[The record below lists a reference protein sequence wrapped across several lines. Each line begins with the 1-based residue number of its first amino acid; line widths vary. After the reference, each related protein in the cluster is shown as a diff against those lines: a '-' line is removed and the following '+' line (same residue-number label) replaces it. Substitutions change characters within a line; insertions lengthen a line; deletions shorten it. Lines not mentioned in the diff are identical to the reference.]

1 MLKTFWS
8 AMLKQNKMATK
19 VNTPLNYVSLF
30 SCAGVGC
37 YGFKQEGFACIAS
50 VELEERRLQIQK
62 YNNKCKYESGY
73 ISGDIKLDSTKQA
86 VFNEIKRWEKQE
98 KINGVD
104 VIIATPPCQGISD
117 SNHKKRPDEINRNS
131 LVVESI
137 ELVDKIR
144 PKVFVFENVKAFM
157 KTLCVTKDERVLPI
171 MEYIREALGANY
183 VISGNVLNF
192 MNYGANSSRTR
203 TLVIGIDKK
212 YRDVIT
218 PLDLFPKY
226 QQEKTLEQVVRHF
239 PSLEWGEICQNDF
252 YHAFRTYDLE
262 MRAWIHDLLPGQCA
276 FDQEDPLKRPHQ
288 VKNGVIVE
296 NVQKNRDKYTRQRWD
311 RFVQCVQ
318 TRNDQLAAQNTIH
331 PEQDRVFSIRELM
344 EMMSIPSDFR
354 WYNLSLQELNELPL
368 EEKKKLYKDNEINIR
383 QCIGEAVPTVI
394 MQQIASKIKSLFSR
408 KVCDSAEVNRI
419 INNYHLESV
428 EIMRAFLECNPE
440 KLDLPTLMR
449 ITELCNARR
458 DENAAFYTNKFLVN
472 EIMDKL
478 PTFNK
483 EVIHILEPSVG
494 AGSFLPFLFIK
505 YADIPHVIIDAVDI
519 DENSIENLKL
529 MMRHIEIP
537 ANFEINYICSD
548 FLLYDAPYNYD
559 LALGNPPY
567 AKLKKRTPEINMRL
581 WTHVNQTTN
590 DLAEIFLE
598 KCMQTSDCVALVLN
612 KSILSS
618 EEYKETYDLLR
629 KTKIETI
636 IDFGRYGF
644 TGLSIETIAIIV
656 RPKER
661 PNYTMV
667 HSLKFN
673 KSYKQKQTYITDKK
687 FPFILIYRDEE
698 FDKVFEKLQLGVFD
712 VFRDRQITKAVTTSE
727 KKEDN
732 LWVLKARNVK
742 NDGTGV
748 NHIEGY
754 DVYVDSEYAKELSV
768 YPYVNNPDVYLT
780 PNMTYNTRVIRNVN
794 NVVPDGSVAVLIPKH
809 KMELTENQLR
819 YFSSKEYRQ
828 FYIVAR
834 NLSTQSI
841 NVDKTSVY
849 FFGILKDDK

>member
-1 MLKTFWS
+1 
-8 AMLKQNKMATK
+8 
-19 VNTPLNYVSLF
+19 
-30 SCAGVGC
+30 
-37 YGFKQEGFACIAS
+37 
-50 VELEERRLQIQK
+50 
-62 YNNKCKYESGY
+62 
-73 ISGDIKLDSTKQA
+73 
-86 VFNEIKRWEKQE
+86 
-98 KINGVD
+98 
-104 VIIATPPCQGISD
+104 
-117 SNHKKRPDEINRNS
+117 
-131 LVVESI
+131 
-137 ELVDKIR
+137 
-144 PKVFVFENVKAFM
+144 
-157 KTLCVTKDERVLPI
+157 
-171 MEYIREALGANY
+171 
-183 VISGNVLNF
+183 
-192 MNYGANSSRTR
+192 
-203 TLVIGIDKK
+203 
-212 YRDVIT
+212 
-218 PLDLFPKY
+218 
-226 QQEKTLEQVVRHF
+226 
-239 PSLEWGEICQNDF
+239 
-252 YHAFRTYDLE
+252 
-262 MRAWIHDLLPGQCA
+262 
-276 FDQEDPLKRPHQ
+276 
-288 VKNGVIVE
+288 
-296 NVQKNRDKYTRQRWD
+296 
-311 RFVQCVQ
+311 
-318 TRNDQLAAQNTIH
+318 
-331 PEQDRVFSIRELM
+331 
-344 EMMSIPSDFR
+344 
-354 WYNLSLQELNELPL
+354 
-368 EEKKKLYKDNEINIR
+368 
-383 QCIGEAVPTVI
+383 
-394 MQQIASKIKSLFSR
+394 
-408 KVCDSAEVNRI
+408 
-419 INNYHLESV
+419 
-428 EIMRAFLECNPE
+428 
-440 KLDLPTLMR
+440 
-449 ITELCNARR
+449 
-458 DENAAFYTNKFLVN
+458 
-472 EIMDKL
+472 
-478 PTFNK
+478 
-483 EVIHILEPSVG
+483 
-494 AGSFLPFLFIK
+494 
-505 YADIPHVIIDAVDI
+505 
-519 DENSIENLKL
+519 
-529 MMRHIEIP
+529 
-537 ANFEINYICSD
+537 
-548 FLLYDAPYNYD
+548 
-559 LALGNPPY
+559 
-567 AKLKKRTPEINMRL
+567 MRL

-698 FDKVFEKLQLGVFD
+698 FDKVSEKLQLGVFD

-742 NDGTGV
+742 DDGTGV
-748 NHIEGY
+748 THIEGY